1 MGVRLVVLKLRNSV
15 PDSCNLQKCGTSILT
30 QLTFLLSL
38 SFLFFILS
46 FFKDNDCG
54 DGSDETSPAFQCQQT
69 TTRTTTT
76 TATPCDGELNT
87 YKSGIKTCN
96 SDGCSIAYTFAALPA
111 PATVVSAHPPV
122 RQAGDLDSSSEYA
135 VLKAGG
141 STMADCK
148 QSTTN
153 WQSPAACQRVD
164 VKSKISSQ
172 VANNGPSSNGY
183 TYRSKGAYYCSGSR
197 SEFSGTFST
206 LASCQAAC
214 SAKLECHTLNFYPN
228 SDACYWCPSSGW
240 SSEVTGSANGQM
252 WEKGDAV
259 PTSTAATTTVAGA
272 DTPTYSLAVELDST
286 SSVNADDDDS
296 NGPTNTMLGADFTL
310 VVCEDPGCAKGTKKG
325 SGQACVSCAAN
336 EYQLLDKYEGLT
348 CTPQPYCG
356 RGQKTSADT
365 KLAKRTC
372 ASCISG
378 QYQDSSSHR
387 DVACKAQP
395 SCARGEKISSASVR
409 TKQTCSQCP
418 DGYYQDTSSHSEV
431 TCKAQPYCG
440 KDQKISTPS
449 SAVLLVVPCGA
460 NTTHNITQSERLAA
474 YPSAAQTVI

>member
-1 MGVRLVVLKLRNSV
+1 MSECNTAARDLGLDDQSAEEITEGANRPYSCYFKYTSSEGNRLYFNTAGDKSYVSTERRSLCKLV
-15 PDSCNLQKCGTSILT
+15 
-30 QLTFLLSL
+30 
-38 SFLFFILS
+38 
-46 FFKDNDCG
+46 
-54 DGSDETSPAFQCQQT
+54 QT
-69 TTRTTTT
+69 TTRTTVTTTTRTTLTTT

-111 PATVVSAHPPV
+111 PATVVSAHLSV

-153 WQSPAACQRVD
+153 WQSPAACQGVD

-214 SAKLECHTLNFYPN
+214 SAKLECHTLNFYSN

-240 SSEVTGSANGQM
+240 SSYDTGSANGQM
-252 WEKGDAV
+252 WEKGDAIT
-259 PTSTAATTTVAGA
+259 TSTAATTTVAGA

-286 SSVNADDDDS
+286 SSVDADDDDS

-310 VVCEDPGCAKGTKKG
+310 VVCEDPRSTTTTTT
-325 SGQACVSCAAN
+325 STTTTTTPTFSCKDDT
-336 EYQLLDKYEGLT
+336 YFM
-348 CTPQPYCG
+348 CTSKDQC
-356 RGQKTSADT
+356 
-365 KLAKRTC
+365 
-372 ASCISG
+372 
-378 QYQDSSSHR
+378 
-387 DVACKAQP
+387 
-395 SCARGEKISSASVR
+395 VR
-409 TKQTCSQCP
+409 TKLVCDGGNP
-418 DGYYQDTSSHSEV
+418 DCDDGSDEQDCTTTITSTTTSASTSTSTSTATAIKSATGPTPVFKSTATPLV
-431 TCKAQPYCG
+431 TTA
-440 KDQKISTPS
+440 TV
-449 SAVLLVVPCGA
+449 AA
-460 NTTHNITQSERLAA
+460 ATTTGSFHGGLRAGQRRLC
-474 YPSAAQTVI
+474 